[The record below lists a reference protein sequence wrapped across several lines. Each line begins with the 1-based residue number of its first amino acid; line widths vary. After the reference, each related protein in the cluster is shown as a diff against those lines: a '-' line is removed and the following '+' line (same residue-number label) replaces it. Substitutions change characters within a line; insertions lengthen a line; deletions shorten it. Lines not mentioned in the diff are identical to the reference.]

1 MVNVLVLYRYCIDF
15 PKGMNAR
22 PASLKCCSPNGIPI
36 MVMQNSS
43 PRPMCVR
50 AIGIPPTI
58 HHITFISRLRQP
70 LEVGDSV
77 TAVPNGVKA
86 TTASFIVCNPK
97 GIPTIVIIIVTLDNT
112 YSTAMIQPPNT
123 IHIILSSKFIV
134 TNISISPLFIKKYFG
149 RMG

>member
-22 PASLKCCSPNGIPI
+22 PASLKCCSPNGMP
-36 MVMQNSS
+36 MTVMQNSTPS
-43 PRPMCVR
+43 PIWVS

-70 LEVGDSV
+70 LDVGDLV
-77 TAVPNGVKA
+77 TMVPKGVRA
-86 TTASFIVCNPK
+86 TTASLIVCNPN

-112 YSTAMIQPPNT
+112 YSTAISQPPNT
-123 IHIILSSKFIV
+123 IHIILSSKFII
-134 TNISISPLFIKKYFG
+134 TNISISLLYIKKYFG
-149 RMG
+149 